1 MKHIGD
7 KQLQTCIQADY
18 DWTNV
23 SFYLV
28 MLGDVIVAIG
38 VVVTSIGENSI
49 AKMEAIMDARL
60 GGMLTVE
67 WGVDGSCHACLHAGQ
82 WQVRL
87 VETKVSAINFA

>member
-1 MKHIGD
+1 MKHIRD
-7 KQLQTCIQADY
+7 KQLRTCIQADY
-18 DWTNV
+18 GWKNV

-38 VVVTSIGENSI
+38 ENSI
-49 AKMEAIMDARL
+49 AKMEAIMGARL
-60 GGMLTVE
+60 GGMRAVE
-67 WGVDGSCHACLHAGQ
+67 WGVGGSCHACLHAGQ

>member
-7 KQLQTCIQADY
+7 KHLQTCIQTDY
-18 DWTNV
+18 DWENA

-28 MLGDVIVAIG
+28 LVGGAIVAVG

-60 GGMLTVE
+60 GGMLAVE
-67 WGVDGSCHACLHAGQ
+67 CGVGGSCHACLRAGQ